1 MSVFG
6 IGGIISKF
14 NKLQR
19 EVDGYI
25 ELQQQRVK
33 LLKEQIESAEKDE
46 RTAVNISKALKGLS
60 GE

>member
-6 IGGIISKF
+6 ISGIISKF
-14 NKLQR
+14 NKLQH

>member
-6 IGGIISKF
+6 IGGIINKF

-46 RTAVNISKALKGLS
+46 RTALNISKALKGLA